1 MSEGDL
7 TGRRVLEVGSGTGRF
22 LAALGGRA
30 RAWGVDPAPEML
42 EVARGRAHAAGLKLG
57 TAEELPFKDGWF
69 ERAVMWLVVHLLD
82 RPRAFAELHRVL
94 APEGRL
100 AIATFDPSYFGAFWL
115 NDYFPSMEEA
125 DRARFPT
132 GEELEAELPVAGFDA
147 PRLVR
152 LSQSG
157 RLDRAEAL
165 NQSAATIGT
174 FDLITE
180 EEYAAGLERAE
191 RELEHLDY
199 AVSGLSRSPSGRPS
213 RVPTDPHPLTGPV
226 RPRRSEVRTT
236 RARRERRRPPQ
247 RKRSRRRRDQKAL
260 TRIAHEIVEGNP
272 ELSRVALVG
281 IHTRGV
287 PLAQRCAAGSAS
299 SRAPRSRSASST
311 SPSTATTSTCA
322 RARRPG
328 IPSRSYA
335 RRRST
340 SRSRE

>member
-1 MSEGDL
+1 MLVSEGDL

-94 APEGRL
+94 APDGRL
-100 AIATFDPSYFGAFWL
+100 AIATFDPSYFSAFWL

-132 GEELEAELPVAGFDA
+132 AEDLEAELPAAGFDA
-147 PRLVR
+147 PSLVR

-157 RLDRAEAL
+157 RLERAEAL
-165 NQSAATIGT
+165 NRIRGKHIGT

-191 RELEHLDY
+191 RELPEHLDY
-199 AVSGLSRSPSGRPS
+199 AVEWLIA
-213 RVPTDPHPLTGPV
+213 VAV
-226 RPRRSEVRTT
+226 RPT
-236 RARRERRRPPQ
+236 
-247 RKRSRRRRDQKAL
+247 L
-260 TRIAHEIVEGNP
+260 
-272 ELSRVALVG
+272 
-281 IHTRGV
+281 
-287 PLAQRCAAGSAS
+287 
-299 SRAPRSRSASST
+299 
-311 SPSTATTSTCA
+311 
-322 RARRPG
+322 
-328 IPSRSYA
+328 
-335 RRRST
+335 
-340 SRSRE
+340 

>member
-1 MSEGDL
+1 LLVSEGDL

-94 APEGRL
+94 APDGRL
-100 AIATFDPSYFGAFWL
+100 AIATFDPSYFSAFWL

-132 GEELEAELPVAGFDA
+132 AEELEAELPAAGFDA
-147 PRLVR
+147 PSLVR

-157 RLDRAEAL
+157 RLERAEAL
-165 NQSAATIGT
+165 NRIRGKHIGT

-191 RELEHLDY
+191 RELPEHLDY
-199 AVSGLSRSPSGRPS
+199 AVEWLIA
-213 RVPTDPHPLTGPV
+213 VAV
-226 RPRRSEVRTT
+226 RPT
-236 RARRERRRPPQ
+236 
-247 RKRSRRRRDQKAL
+247 L
-260 TRIAHEIVEGNP
+260 
-272 ELSRVALVG
+272 
-281 IHTRGV
+281 
-287 PLAQRCAAGSAS
+287 
-299 SRAPRSRSASST
+299 
-311 SPSTATTSTCA
+311 
-322 RARRPG
+322 
-328 IPSRSYA
+328 
-335 RRRST
+335 
-340 SRSRE
+340 

>member
-1 MSEGDL
+1 MLVSEGDL
-7 TGRRVLEVGSGTGRF
+7 PGRRVLEVGSGTGRF
-22 LAALGGRA
+22 LAALAGRA

-82 RPRAFAELHRVL
+82 RPRAFVELHRVL
-94 APEGRL
+94 APDGRL

-132 GEELEAELPVAGFDA
+132 AEDLEAELPAAGFDA

-157 RLDRAEAL
+157 RLERAEAL
-165 NQSAATIGT
+165 NRIRGKHIGT

-191 RELEHLDY
+191 RELPEHLDY
-199 AVSGLSRSPSGRPS
+199 AVEWLIA
-213 RVPTDPHPLTGPV
+213 VAV
-226 RPRRSEVRTT
+226 RPT
-236 RARRERRRPPQ
+236 
-247 RKRSRRRRDQKAL
+247 L
-260 TRIAHEIVEGNP
+260 
-272 ELSRVALVG
+272 
-281 IHTRGV
+281 
-287 PLAQRCAAGSAS
+287 
-299 SRAPRSRSASST
+299 
-311 SPSTATTSTCA
+311 
-322 RARRPG
+322 
-328 IPSRSYA
+328 
-335 RRRST
+335 
-340 SRSRE
+340 

>member
-1 MSEGDL
+1 LLVSEGDL

-94 APEGRL
+94 APDGRL
-100 AIATFDPSYFGAFWL
+100 AIATFDPSYFAAFWL

-132 GEELEAELPVAGFDA
+132 AEDLEAELPAAGFDA

-152 LSQSG
+152 LSQRG
-157 RLDRAEAL
+157 RLERAEAL
-165 NQSAATIGT
+165 NRIRGKHIGT

-191 RELEHLDY
+191 RELPEHLDY
-199 AVSGLSRSPSGRPS
+199 AVEWLIA
-213 RVPTDPHPLTGPV
+213 VAV
-226 RPRRSEVRTT
+226 RPT
-236 RARRERRRPPQ
+236 
-247 RKRSRRRRDQKAL
+247 L
-260 TRIAHEIVEGNP
+260 
-272 ELSRVALVG
+272 
-281 IHTRGV
+281 
-287 PLAQRCAAGSAS
+287 
-299 SRAPRSRSASST
+299 
-311 SPSTATTSTCA
+311 
-322 RARRPG
+322 
-328 IPSRSYA
+328 
-335 RRRST
+335 
-340 SRSRE
+340 

>member
-1 MSEGDL
+1 MLVSEGDL

-94 APEGRL
+94 APDGRL
-100 AIATFDPSYFGAFWL
+100 AIATFDPSYFSAFWL

-132 GEELEAELPVAGFDA
+132 AEELEAELPAAGFDA
-147 PRLVR
+147 PSLVR

-157 RLDRAEAL
+157 RLERAEAL
-165 NQSAATIGT
+165 NRIRGKHIGT

-191 RELEHLDY
+191 RELPEHLDY
-199 AVSGLSRSPSGRPS
+199 AVEWL
-213 RVPTDPHPLTGPV
+213 VAVAV
-226 RPRRSEVRTT
+226 RPT
-236 RARRERRRPPQ
+236 
-247 RKRSRRRRDQKAL
+247 L
-260 TRIAHEIVEGNP
+260 
-272 ELSRVALVG
+272 
-281 IHTRGV
+281 
-287 PLAQRCAAGSAS
+287 
-299 SRAPRSRSASST
+299 
-311 SPSTATTSTCA
+311 
-322 RARRPG
+322 
-328 IPSRSYA
+328 
-335 RRRST
+335 
-340 SRSRE
+340 

>member
-1 MSEGDL
+1 LLVSEGDL

-94 APEGRL
+94 APDGRL

-132 GEELEAELPVAGFDA
+132 GEELEAELPAAGFDA

-152 LSQSG
+152 LSQTG
-157 RLDRAEAL
+157 R
-165 NQSAATIGT
+165 
-174 FDLITE
+174 
-180 EEYAAGLERAE
+180 LERAE
-191 RELEHLDY
+191 RELPEHLDY
-199 AVSGLSRSPSGRPS
+199 AVEWL
-213 RVPTDPHPLTGPV
+213 VAVAV
-226 RPRRSEVRTT
+226 RPT
-236 RARRERRRPPQ
+236 
-247 RKRSRRRRDQKAL
+247 L
-260 TRIAHEIVEGNP
+260 
-272 ELSRVALVG
+272 
-281 IHTRGV
+281 
-287 PLAQRCAAGSAS
+287 
-299 SRAPRSRSASST
+299 
-311 SPSTATTSTCA
+311 
-322 RARRPG
+322 
-328 IPSRSYA
+328 
-335 RRRST
+335 
-340 SRSRE
+340 

>member
-1 MSEGDL
+1 MLVSEGDL

-22 LAALGGRA
+22 LAALAGRV

-82 RPRAFAELHRVL
+82 RPRAFAEVHRVL
-94 APEGRL
+94 APDGRL
-100 AIATFDPSYFGAFWL
+100 AIATFDPSYFSAFWL

-132 GEELEAELPVAGFDA
+132 AEELEAELPAAGFDA

-157 RLDRAEAL
+157 RLERAEAL
-165 NQSAATIGT
+165 NRIRGKHIGT

-191 RELEHLDY
+191 RELPEHLDY
-199 AVSGLSRSPSGRPS
+199 AVEWLIA
-213 RVPTDPHPLTGPV
+213 VAV
-226 RPRRSEVRTT
+226 RPT
-236 RARRERRRPPQ
+236 
-247 RKRSRRRRDQKAL
+247 L
-260 TRIAHEIVEGNP
+260 
-272 ELSRVALVG
+272 
-281 IHTRGV
+281 
-287 PLAQRCAAGSAS
+287 
-299 SRAPRSRSASST
+299 
-311 SPSTATTSTCA
+311 
-322 RARRPG
+322 
-328 IPSRSYA
+328 
-335 RRRST
+335 
-340 SRSRE
+340 